1 MSLMVF
7 VSLSRCASEGDN
19 WCVSLDVVVSLLL
32 LASIPCRAINQQI
45 TACQNYNYLYNNK
58 LNKSLRTNRAKIAK
72 FVLNIKNRLYNTN
85 SLLGGKSVNRLC
97 KGAKVRELPLMGWA
111 VLLASTGFYWCG
123 FPASIPCRVIAPNN
137 HWCDVDV
144 WVSLAHRL
152 GDVPVCG
159 LCVALMVMCRCGCVH
174 RVLLLQSLAGL

>member
-1 MSLMVF
+1 M
-7 VSLSRCASEGDN
+7 
-19 WCVSLDVVVSLLL
+19 VVSLLL
-32 LASIPCRAINQQI
+32 LLLFPCRAINQQI

-123 FPASIPCRVIAPNN
+123 FPASIPCRVIATNN

-144 WVSLAHRL
+144 SGVSLAHRL
-152 GDVPVCG
+152 GEPVRAITGVCRSMW
-159 LCVALMVMCRCGCVH
+159 LCASCSTGFNP
-174 RVLLLQSLAGL
+174 LQGYSNK